1 LPEIINIGKG
11 EIWLSVLPV
20 WHSFERIVQ
29 YAIIAVSA
37 TIAYSKP
44 IGAIMLPDF
53 QAIKPHWMAS
63 VPRIWESV
71 KDGIYKNI
79 RQQGGAKKALFTF
92 FVGIGESW
100 ALLRNML
107 LGRLPNFGHRSRLLD
122 ILLPIIPLILLAP
135 LRGLGEV
142 LIFKKIKTKLGGRF
156 RAGISGGGAMP
167 GSVDVFFDTVGVQIL
182 EGYGLTETAPVL
194 AVRPQRR
201 PIMGTVG
208 PAMRGTEFKIVD
220 EQGKELGRCKK
231 GVVWARGPQVM
242 LGYYKK
248 PDLTAKVMKGD
259 GWIDTG
265 DIGMLTKD
273 GYLRLTGRAKD
284 TIVLRGGENVEPLP
298 IEQRINDSMYVK
310 QTVVLGQD
318 ERYLAALIVP
328 DQDTVVG
335 WAKDN
340 NIPIVDY
347 ETLLA
352 QPEVRELFD
361 YEISQ
366 AISSKNGFKTF
377 ERIFKF
383 ELLPQLFE
391 VGKELSAKQ
400 EIKRHAINEI
410 YKHKI
415 DKLFKN

>member
-1 LPEIINIGKG
+1 
-11 EIWLSVLPV
+11 
-20 WHSFERIVQ
+20 
-29 YAIIAVSA
+29 
-37 TIAYSKP
+37 
-44 IGAIMLPDF
+44 
-53 QAIKPHWMAS
+53 
-63 VPRIWESV
+63 
-71 KDGIYKNI
+71 
-79 RQQGGAKKALFTF
+79 
-92 FVGIGESW
+92 
-100 ALLRNML
+100 
-107 LGRLPNFGHRSRLLD
+107 
-122 ILLPIIPLILLAP
+122 
-135 LRGLGEV
+135 
-142 LIFKKIKTKLGGRF
+142 
-156 RAGISGGGAMP
+156 
-167 GSVDVFFDTVGVQIL
+167 
-182 EGYGLTETAPVL
+182 
-194 AVRPQRR
+194 
-201 PIMGTVG
+201 MGTVG

-220 EQGKELGRCKK
+220 EQGKDLGRCKK

-328 DQDTVVG
+328 DQDTVVS

-366 AISSKNGFKTF
+366 AISAKNGFKTF

>member
-1 LPEIINIGKG
+1 
-11 EIWLSVLPV
+11 
-20 WHSFERIVQ
+20 
-29 YAIIAVSA
+29 
-37 TIAYSKP
+37 
-44 IGAIMLPDF
+44 
-53 QAIKPHWMAS
+53 
-63 VPRIWESV
+63 
-71 KDGIYKNI
+71 
-79 RQQGGAKKALFTF
+79 
-92 FVGIGESW
+92 
-100 ALLRNML
+100 
-107 LGRLPNFGHRSRLLD
+107 
-122 ILLPIIPLILLAP
+122 
-135 LRGLGEV
+135 
-142 LIFKKIKTKLGGRF
+142 
-156 RAGISGGGAMP
+156 
-167 GSVDVFFDTVGVQIL
+167 
-182 EGYGLTETAPVL
+182 
-194 AVRPQRR
+194 
-201 PIMGTVG
+201 
-208 PAMRGTEFKIVD
+208 
-220 EQGKELGRCKK
+220 
-231 GVVWARGPQVM
+231 M

-248 PDLTAKVMKGD
+248 PELTAKVMKGD

-328 DQDTVVG
+328 DQEIVMS

-347 ETLLA
+347 ETLLT

-391 VGKELSAKQ
+391 QGKELSAKQ